1 MTKMLM
7 LMHFVLLVT
16 VGDVGGNDEDDDD
29 DDGDTLADS
38 SRSRL

>member
-1 MTKMLM
+1 MLM

-29 DDGDTLADS
+29 DDDGDTLADS

>member
-1 MTKMLM
+1 MLM

-29 DDGDTLADS
+29 GDTLADS